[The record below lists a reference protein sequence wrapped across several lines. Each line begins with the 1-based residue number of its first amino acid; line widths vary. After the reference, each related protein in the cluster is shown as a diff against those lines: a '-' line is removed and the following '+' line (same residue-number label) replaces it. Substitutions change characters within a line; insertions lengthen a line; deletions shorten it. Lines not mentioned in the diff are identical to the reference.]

1 MEPAGGQP
9 RYGRIALVC
18 AAGLVTTVA
27 LLGGLGLID
36 PEAPARADD
45 TVASVAGARPSPS
58 TAPSPSASE
67 RPGEDDG
74 QDGTADTDSGGTSDP
89 GRSGP
94 GRSDGQDREAAQQ
107 DRTLP
112 PTSGQGRRVVFS
124 EGRQRVW
131 LVGADDRVRRTYLVS
146 GSIYDNLE
154 PGRYAVWSRS
164 ENAVGVGDS
173 GTMRFF
179 VRFAR
184 GDTGAAIGFH
194 DIPIDDGKPVQTI
207 DQLGTP
213 LSHGCIRQ
221 RRADAIRMW
230 RFAPIGTRVV
240 VTP

>member
-9 RYGRIALVC
+9 RYGRIALVG

-67 RPGEDDG
+67 ETGEDDG
-74 QDGTADTDSGGTSDP
+74 QDRTADADSAGTSDP
-89 GRSGP
+89 S
-94 GRSDGQDREAAQQ
+94 RSDRQGREAAQQ
-107 DRTLP
+107 DRALP
-112 PTSGQGRRVVFS
+112 PKSGEGRRVVFS

-194 DIPIDDGKPVQTI
+194 DIPIDDGKPVQTT

-230 RFAPIGTRVV
+230 EFAPIGTRVV
-240 VTP
+240 VTA